1 MNTQKPYGGNIVI
14 IDDEEGMRRALGKLL
29 TVEGFHVTTF
39 ATPEETLD
47 HLSKNAADIL
57 LTDMRMPSMSGAEI
71 LARVKGMKLPVEVIV
86 MTAFGS
92 IEQAIEC
99 VRAGAYDYVTK
110 PLNHNELTVTLRRAI
125 EKKRLEDMNRALST
139 AYNPVGTRPLL
150 LGVSPAIESVRN
162 IIARVAPTDSPVLI
176 VGESGTGKELAAKS
190 IHQASRRAKGR
201 FVAINC
207 ASIPETLIESELFG
221 FERGAFTGAHETKLG
236 LIEVADG
243 GTLFL
248 DEIGELPLSMQAKLL
263 RVLQEYEITRVGGVV
278 TIPVN
283 IRVVAATNRRLEDRI
298 AAGQF
303 REDLYYRLDVIK
315 VTMPPL
321 RDRREDIPLLAEA
334 FLQEIAERQGRSLR
348 FADRTV
354 AHIALRDFP
363 GNVRELHNLI
373 ERLVVLSSGA
383 MIAPDALEA
392 ADGLFGHRPFGVES
406 APGTGAPLSLVAESA
421 RALAD
426 TESDYREARDQ
437 FEREYLRALLRR
449 HGGSVSAAAKASGI
463 SRRSFYEKIE
473 KLGISLDGVK
483 GQDSESDA

>member
-1 MNTQKPYGGNIVI
+1 MTSQKPYGGNIVI
-14 IDDEEGMRRALGKLL
+14 LDDEEGMRRALGKLL

-39 ATPEETLD
+39 ASPQETLEYLET
-47 HLSKNAADIL
+47 HAADIL
-57 LTDMRMPSMSGAEI
+57 LTDMRMPSMTGREI
-71 LARVKGMKLPVEVIV
+71 LARVRELKLPVEVIV

-92 IEQAIEC
+92 IEQAIDC

-110 PLNHNELTVTLRRAI
+110 PLNHSELTVTLRRAI

-150 LGVSPAIESVRN
+150 LGVSPAIEAVRN
-162 IIARVAPTDSPVLI
+162 IIARVAPTDSPVLL

-190 IHQASRRAKGR
+190 IHQASRRARGR

-236 LIEVADG
+236 LVEVADG

-248 DEIGELPLSMQAKLL
+248 DEIGELPLPMQAKLL

-283 IRVVAATNRRLEDRI
+283 IRVVAATNRRLEERI

-303 REDLYYRLDVIK
+303 REDLFYRLDVIK

-321 RDRREDIPLLAEA
+321 RERREDIPLLAEA
-334 FLQEIAERQGRSLR
+334 FLQEIAERQGRTLR
-348 FADRTV
+348 FADSTV
-354 AHIALRDFP
+354 AHIARREFP
-363 GNVRELHNLI
+363 GNVRELHNLV
-373 ERLVVLSSGA
+373 ERLVVLSSGPT
-383 MIAPDALEA
+383 IAPDVLET
-392 ADGLFGHRPFGVES
+392 ADGLFGHRPPGQEPPAVTD
-406 APGTGAPLSLVAESA
+406 APMSLVAESA
-421 RALAD
+421 RALAGSQ
-426 TESDYREARDQ
+426 EDYRAARDQ
-437 FEREYLRALLRR
+437 FEREFLRALLRR
-449 HGGSVSAAAKASGI
+449 HGGSVSAAARASGI
-463 SRRSFYEKIE
+463 SRRSFYEKME
-473 KLGISLDGVK
+473 KLGISLDETK
-483 GQDSESDA
+483 GGEAGD